1 MSFTADKSSNPS
13 HPDPATQN
21 WRRFGLAVLALGL
34 IFFRPLFDLIRLA
47 LANDVHSHVLL
58 VPFVSGYLVWTDRRH
73 LPPTSAPSFG
83 IVIFG
88 SLGAAAALLTSFV
101 PALRLPADLRLSL
114 QILALILCIVACG
127 GWFLGRNAFRH
138 CVFSFGFLA
147 FAIPMPEAAI
157 DFCETT
163 LQHASAEVS
172 AWAFTF
178 AGPPVVHDGLYFRLP
193 GMAIKVAQE
202 CSGFRSTL
210 VLFMVSVL
218 ASRMFLHTPWKR
230 AVLVLTIFPLGVVR
244 NAFRIWTLATL
255 SVKVNPEIMD
265 SWLHHRGGPIFFAL
279 SLAPLYLLLFWLHRS
294 ERIHQPALPPSE
306 TPTSP

>member
-1 MSFTADKSSNPS
+1 MSSPRPQ
-13 HPDPATQN
+13 PDPASLSSSDQLA
-21 WRRFGLAVLALGL
+21 WRRFGLALLALGL
-34 IFFRPLFDLIRLA
+34 VFFRPLFDLVRLA

-58 VPFVSGYLVWTDRRH
+58 VPFVAAYLIWTDRRQ
-73 LPPTSAPSFG
+73 LPTTGSPALG
-83 IVIFG
+83 IILFG
-88 SLGAAAALLTSFV
+88 SLGAAAALVTSLV
-101 PALRLPADLRLSL
+101 PALRPPPDQRLSL
-114 QILALILCIVACG
+114 QILALILGVVACG
-127 GWFLGRNAFRH
+127 GWFLGRNVLNS

-147 FAIPMPEAAI
+147 FAIPMPGAAI

-172 AWAFTF
+172 GWAFAL
-178 AGPPVVHDGLYFRLP
+178 AGPPVIHDGLYFRLP
-193 GMAIKVAQE
+193 GVAIKVAQE

-218 ASRMFLHTPWKR
+218 ASRMFLQTPWKR
-230 AVLVLTIFPLGVVR
+230 ALLVLTIFPLGVVR

-255 SVKVNPEIMD
+255 SVKVNPDILD

-279 SLAPLYLLLFWLHRS
+279 SLVPLYLLLFWLHRS
-294 ERIHQPALPPSE
+294 ERIHRPTFLPSE